1 MCPVTLPG
9 QWYLEETPPYQEAA
23 LKCYWQ
29 PFSKAHILTRTCRD
43 QDPLM

>member
-9 QWYLEETPPYQEAA
+9 QWYLEEAV